1 MIRGFL
7 SQAGTNDSFKLPTGR
22 AGQLCALGLAL
33 LAVGMTWLGIISPLL
48 GWYAARQ
55 YRIEDRT
62 TLLAHMQGAVASL
75 PALQQTRTLMQ
86 RGNAANTV
94 LLQSPNDAAN
104 AAQIQE
110 ALRALSQQT
119 GVSLLSAETL
129 PADTLGAY
137 RKISL
142 RLSVRGS
149 WPALIALIA
158 GLGEASPQIIAD
170 EIQMH
175 ASIAGAIKPDDI
187 GYSPP
192 IDMTMTVSA
201 LAVAPSSH
209 QAQP

>member
-1 MIRGFL
+1 MIRRLL
-7 SQAGTNDSFKLPTGR
+7 SQTGTNDSLQLPTGR
-22 AGQLCALGLAL
+22 TGQLCALGLAL
-33 LAVGMTWLGIISPLL
+33 LAVGGTWLGIIAPLL

-55 YRIEDRT
+55 YKIEDRT

-86 RGNAANTV
+86 RGDAANTIF
-94 LLQSPNDAAN
+94 LQSPNDAAN

-110 ALRALSQQT
+110 TLRALSQQT
-119 GVSLLSAETL
+119 GVSLLSVETL
-129 PADTLGAY
+129 PSDTLGAY

-149 WPALIALIA
+149 WPAIIALIA

-175 ASIAGAIKPDDI
+175 ASVAGAIKPADV

-201 LAVAPSSH
+201 LAVVPSSH
-209 QAQP
+209 QAPP